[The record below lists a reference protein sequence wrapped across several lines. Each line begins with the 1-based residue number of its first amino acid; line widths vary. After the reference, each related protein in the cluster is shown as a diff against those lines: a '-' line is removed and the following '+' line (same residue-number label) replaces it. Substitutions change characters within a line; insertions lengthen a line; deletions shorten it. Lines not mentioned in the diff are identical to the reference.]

1 MPPLPAYCPPPLYI
15 VSSHTP
21 GLYQEQAA
29 GRHARPYP
37 EIYTVSL
44 SVAVGNGTSM
54 HEELMIG
61 RLMVVSELGA
71 FRFLCRLWSRP
82 GARIVK

>member
-44 SVAVGNGTSM
+44 SVAVGNSTSM
-54 HEELMIG
+54 HEELMLG
-61 RLMVVSELGA
+61 PLSWWCQNWRLFGFSVVCGVGLG
-71 FRFLCRLWSRP
+71 LE
-82 GARIVK
+82 